1 MALRYDV
8 LPYHDG
14 WAIIVTPAHA
24 DAFATKSSAYE
35 AAIQYARKLRCTGE
49 SIHVHVQHNGAEDES
64 SLVPELALGARSIAV
79 GAEIRAG
86 AGPGR
91 HTAEKPYDA

>member
-64 SLVPELALGARSIAV
+64 SLAPELALGALK
-79 GAEIRAG
+79 RA
-86 AGPGR
+86 
-91 HTAEKPYDA
+91 